1 MALPELLADLR
12 ADIGFMSNVMAWRTQ
27 PARSARYAPYP
38 AALHPF
44 LQEILTQRGI
54 GQLYTHQ
61 AQAVE
66 QALAGHHVVVVTPTA
81 SGKTLCYN
89 LPVLH
94 TLLTDPTARA
104 LYLFPTKALAHDQLA
119 ELTAWESA
127 LAQSSSHPVTLS
139 PCHPVTYDGDTP
151 AATRARIRRQSRL
164 LLSNP
169 DMVHTGILPYHTN
182 WEEFFANL
190 RYVVLDELHTY
201 RGVFGSHVAN
211 VLRRLQRICAFYG
224 SRPQFICASATIA
237 NPQQLAER
245 LIEQPVALVN
255 DNGAPSGEK
264 QIILYNP
271 PLYDAERGL
280 RRSSILEAQEL
291 ATRCLHAGLQTI
303 LFGRSR
309 LTTEVLLSYLHDRM
323 TEEED
328 KKTRRQEGK
337 SNPIPNTQYP
347 ISTIRGYRG
356 GYLPTERRAIEAGLR
371 SGEVRGVVA
380 TNALELGIDIGGLQA
395 AVLCGYPGTIASVWQ
410 QMGRAGRTQEGA
422 LAILVATGGVL
433 DQYVIQHPD
442 FLFERSPEHA
452 LINPDNLMLLVD
464 QLRCAAF
471 ELPFGP
477 NDHFGA
483 SPIAADALQLLAE
496 GGEVRRHDG
505 RCFWSGE
512 SYPARRISLRNA
524 GSDTVAIQVQ
534 EGGRDALGGRGVG
547 IAGLDVI
554 FENAPPA
561 RGDVDEPSATR
572 IIGQIDHGSA
582 PLLLYNGAIYLQEG
596 QSYQVDR
603 LDLANNLATV
613 TPVQVDYYTEVTTE
627 TEIQVLQEAEARSAP
642 GATVAYGDLQVS
654 SQVVGFRRIKRFTHE
669 NLGVFPLTYEPQLLE
684 TSGYWFS
691 LLPATQQRLAQ
702 QGQWFDSLN
711 DYGPNWQEQRQR
723 VRARDHYRCT
733 QCGAH
738 ERDPTGSG
746 RQHDVHHL
754 VPFRTFGYVAGFNE
768 NYREANRLENL
779 VLVCRTCHRRLE
791 SGVRTRTGLDGLAYA
806 LTNIAPLH
814 LMCDP
819 QDLGVHVVR
828 SEGVGETRRREEQK
842 TEDRRQK
849 TEDKVTGSDHELRI
863 TNYAPTNQPTNQPTI
878 YLYERITAGLGF
890 STRLFQLHEEL
901 LGAALALVRGCSCRH
916 GCPACVGPVLENELA
931 QLETKQLTV
940 AMLEVLTTMDV
951 SRDQ

>member
-12 ADIGFMSNVMAWRTQ
+12 ADVGFMSNVMAWRTQ
-27 PARSARYAPYP
+27 PARPARYAPYP
-38 AALHPF
+38 AALHPV
-44 LQEILTQRGI
+44 LQETLTHRGI
-54 GQLYTHQ
+54 AQLYTHQ
-61 AQAVE
+61 AQAVDL
-66 QALAGHHVVVVTPTA
+66 ALTNQHVVVVTPTA

-94 TLLTDPTARA
+94 NLLTDPTARA

-119 ELTAWESA
+119 ELTAWQHE
-127 LAQSSSHPVTLS
+127 LPQSLNLSVSS
-139 PCHPVTYDGDTP
+139 YDGDTP
-151 AATRARIRRQSRL
+151 TAHRARIRRQSRL
-164 LLSNP
+164 ILSNP

-182 WEEFFANL
+182 WEAFFANL

-255 DNGAPSGEK
+255 DNGAPSGAK

-309 LTTEVLLSYLHDRM
+309 LTTEVLLSYLHDRV

-328 KKTRRQEGK
+328 KKTGRQEDENNQK
-337 SNPIPNTQYP
+337 SKIKNQK
-347 ISTIRGYRG
+347 SVIRGYRG
-356 GYLPTERRAIEAGLR
+356 GYLPTERRAIEVGLR

-422 LAILVATGGVL
+422 LAILVATGGAL

-452 LINPDNLMLLVD
+452 LVNPDNLMLLVD

-477 NDHFGA
+477 DEGFGA
-483 SPIAADALQLLAE
+483 SPIAVDALQLLAE
-496 GGEVRRHDG
+496 GGEVRLHQG
-505 RCFWSGE
+505 RFFWSGE
-512 SYPARRISLRNA
+512 SYPARQISLRNA

-534 EGGRDALGGRGVG
+534 EGGNPLRGGLGVG
-547 IAGLDVI
+547 IEGVDVI

-561 RGDVDEPSATR
+561 RGVVAEPSVAR
-572 IIGQIDHGSA
+572 IIGQIDQGSA
-582 PLLLYNGAIYLQEG
+582 PLLLHSGAIYLHEG

-627 TEIQVLQEAEARSAP
+627 TEIQVLQEAAARSAP

-669 NLGVFPLTYEPQLLE
+669 NLGVFPLAYEPQLLE

-691 LLPATQQRLAQ
+691 LLPATQQKLAQ

-733 QCGAH
+733 QCGTH
-738 ERDPTGSG
+738 EPAG

-768 NYREANRLENL
+768 HYREANRLENL

-828 SEGVGETRRREEQK
+828 SEGVGKTGRQEDKK
-842 TEDRRQK
+842 TEDRGQR
-849 TEDKVTGSDHELRI
+849 TEDKVTGWQGDNAVGNDDESRI
-863 TNYAPTNQPTNQPTI
+863 TNYESRITQQPTI

-890 STRLFQLHEEL
+890 SARLFQLHDLL

-931 QLETKQLTV
+931 LLETKQLTI
-940 AMLEVLTTMDV
+940 AMLEVLIDAD
-951 SRDQ
+951 SGAADFLNR

>member
-1 MALPELLADLR
+1 MALPELLTDLR
-12 ADIGFMSNVMAWRTQ
+12 ADVGFMGNVMAWRTL
-27 PARSARYAPYP
+27 PARPARYAPFP
-38 AALHPF
+38 TALHPV
-44 LQEILTQRGI
+44 LQETLTQREI
-54 GQLYTHQ
+54 AQLYTHQ

-66 QALAGHHVVVVTPTA
+66 QALAGHHIIVVTPTA

-94 TLLTDPTARA
+94 TLLTDSTARA

-119 ELTAWESA
+119 ELHRWQHELT
-127 LAQSSSHPVTLS
+127 QSLNLSISS
-139 PCHPVTYDGDTP
+139 YDGDTP
-151 AATRARIRRQSRL
+151 AAQRARLRRQSRL

-169 DMVHTGILPYHTN
+169 DMLHTGILPYHTN
-182 WEEFFANL
+182 WEEFFTNL

-291 ATRCLHAGLQTI
+291 ATRCLRAGLQTI

-309 LTTEVLLSYLHDRM
+309 LTTEVLLSYLHDKV
-323 TEEED
+323 TGWQGD
-328 KKTRRQEGK
+328 GVTGDDNKPKAK
-337 SNPIPNTQYP
+337 SQSLSLPGQAWKDLK
-347 ISTIRGYRG
+347 SAIRGYRG
-356 GYLPTERRAIEAGLR
+356 GYLPTERRTIEAGLR

-452 LINPDNLMLLVD
+452 LVNPDNLMLLVD

-477 NDHFGA
+477 DDGFGA

-496 GGEVRRHDG
+496 GGEARQHQNSF
-505 RCFWSGE
+505 FWSGE

-534 EGGRDALGGRGVG
+534 EGGSSALSSRGVG
-547 IAGLDVI
+547 IEGIDVI

-572 IIGQIDHGSA
+572 VIGQIDHGSA
-582 PLLLYNGAIYLQEG
+582 PLLLYHGAIYLHEG

-642 GATVAYGDLQVS
+642 GAAVAHGDLQVS

-669 NLGVFPLTYEPQLLE
+669 NLGVFPLNYEPQLLE
-684 TSGYWFS
+684 TSGYWFNLS
-691 LLPATQQRLAQ
+691 PATQQRLAQ

-733 QCGAH
+733 QCGTH
-738 ERDPTGSG
+738 EPPG

-754 VPFRTFGYVAGFNE
+754 IPFRTFGYVAGFNE
-768 NYREANRLENL
+768 KYREANRLENL

-828 SEGVGETRRREEQK
+828 VASGEWRAVGGETEGRE
-842 TEDRRQK
+842 
-849 TEDKVTGSDHELRI
+849 VTDGVPATHHPPLA
-863 TNYAPTNQPTNQPTI
+863 TPTI

-890 STRLFQLHEEL
+890 SARLFELHETL

-940 AMLEVLTTMDV
+940 AMLEVLTNTDAG
-951 SRDQ
+951 DADL